1 MISLFAGSL
10 IGLERQWRQ
19 KIAGVRTMT
28 LVSLGATMFV
38 SLSTLIVDDSSP
50 TRIAAQVVSGIGFLA
65 GGVILRDG
73 FSVTGLNTAATL
85 WCTAAVGSMIGA
97 GFILEGLLAA
107 LLIALTNIVIRFFS
121 RKVDVIVAD
130 YQQET
135 TEFMKSIVLT
145 VTGLRTTEVLLR
157 TEMMQQL
164 DRYYLTF
171 ASFVC
176 RDLAEGKV
184 QLQVEIEPALNI
196 ELAVQE
202 IVANLSKKVEVLE
215 IYQLVGEESSW

>member
-1 MISLFAGSL
+1 
-10 IGLERQWRQ
+10 
-19 KIAGVRTMT
+19 MT